1 MDTKSYNVLK
11 LEKLSRAVYL
21 VTEYM
26 SDREPLKWELRQLAL
41 DSLYELKE
49 NEKSAQYSGLISLLG
64 KIVALID
71 LVLATSSGST
81 MNFTLLKKEYLNL
94 LDSLE
99 SESLKSLNNGL
110 RVEVLLPAAQTIVPN
125 NPIESNTSAPIKS
138 FNLSN
143 TDLLDKTQRQKQI
156 LDYLKG
162 KGWLSIKDIAD
173 TLPNFSSKTVQRELL
188 ELVDKGLLKKK
199 GERRWSRY
207 SLI

>member
-110 RVEVLLPAAQTIVPN
+110 RVEVLLPAAQTTVSN

>member
-1 MDTKSYNVLK
+1 M
-11 LEKLSRAVYL
+11 
-21 VTEYM
+21 
-26 SDREPLKWELRQLAL
+26 
-41 DSLYELKE
+41 
-49 NEKSAQYSGLISLLG
+49 
-64 KIVALID
+64 
-71 LVLATSSGST
+71 
-81 MNFTLLKKEYLNL
+81 
-94 LDSLE
+94 
-99 SESLKSLNNGL
+99 
-110 RVEVLLPAAQTIVPN
+110 EVLLPAAQTTVSN

-143 TDLLDKTQRQKQI
+143 NDLLDKNQRQKQI

-188 ELVDKGLLKKK
+188 ELVDKGLLKKR